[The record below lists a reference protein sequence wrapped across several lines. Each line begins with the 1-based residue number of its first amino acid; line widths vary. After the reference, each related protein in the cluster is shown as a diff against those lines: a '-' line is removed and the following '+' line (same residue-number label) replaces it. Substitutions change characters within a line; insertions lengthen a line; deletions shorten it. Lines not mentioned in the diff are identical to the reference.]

1 MLEMEKKKKE
11 NIDLIKY
18 LSSLGYAKNKAKTY
32 VRLGF
37 VKVNGKEINK
47 LPYLLKENDIVKI
60 EKKEEKNYNIHIVYE
75 DDHYLVVDKEAGLLT
90 ISTSNQTKKE
100 EDTLYKRVRAYLNH
114 KHEYAFIVN
123 RWPLP

>member
-1 MLEMEKKKKE
+1 MEKKKKE

-60 EKKEEKNYNIHIVYE
+60 EKNVLGGMIASFVLIQKKS
-75 DDHYLVVDKEAGLLT
+75 GL
-90 ISTSNQTKKE
+90 
-100 EDTLYKRVRAYLNH
+100 A
-114 KHEYAFIVN
+114 
-123 RWPLP
+123 P

>member
-1 MLEMEKKKKE
+1 MEKKKEE

-47 LPYLLKENDIVKI
+47 
-60 EKKEEKNYNIHIVYE
+60 
-75 DDHYLVVDKEAGLLT
+75 
-90 ISTSNQTKKE
+90 
-100 EDTLYKRVRAYLNH
+100 
-114 KHEYAFIVN
+114 
-123 RWPLP
+123 

>member
-1 MLEMEKKKKE
+1 MEKKKKE

-18 LSSLGYAKNKAKTY
+18 LSNLGYAKNKAKTY

-60 EKKEEKNYNIHIVYE
+60 EKKE
-75 DDHYLVVDKEAGLLT
+75 
-90 ISTSNQTKKE
+90 
-100 EDTLYKRVRAYLNH
+100 
-114 KHEYAFIVN
+114 
-123 RWPLP
+123 